1 MDVAQAAIARAP
13 STGGAVRLGVYADT
27 AYRFDGEQLSTSQ
40 AFVRFV
46 MGLSSR
52 VDELVLFGRLDPSPG
67 RTHYVVSDS
76 IRFVPLPHYPRVT
89 ALGAQARALRATRA
103 AFAEE
108 LDRLDA
114 VWIFGPHPI
123 ALVLAATARRRG
135 TPLFLGVRQEYRRYI
150 AGRLPSRKWLWA
162 VAVAE
167 ALERSFLALGRNAPT
182 VAVGETLAAAYSS
195 GRAPVLSTGFSLV
208 GAADLIEPREARID
222 WGDEWRILSVG
233 RLDPEKN
240 PLLLID
246 VLQRLRLQDARW
258 RLTVAGGGPLAG
270 ELAARAAAAGVSDAI
285 DFLGYVAQGDALRSL
300 YRRHD
305 VFLHVS
311 LTEGLPQVLVE
322 AQAAGL
328 PLVAT
333 AVGGVASAVE
343 DSALLVPAR
352 DAGAAADAL
361 TRISGDR
368 SLRQRLIER
377 GLANASSQTTEA
389 QLDRIVAFFA
399 AELDRRRAR

>member
-1 MDVAQAAIARAP
+1 
-13 STGGAVRLGVYADT
+13 VRLGVYADT
-27 AYRFDGEQLSTSQ
+27 AYRCDGDTLSTQQ
-40 AFVRFV
+40 AFMRFV
-46 MGLSSR
+46 IGLSSR

-67 RTHYVVSDS
+67 RTHYVVPDS
-76 IRFVPLPHYPRVT
+76 VRFVPLPHYPRVT
-89 ALGAQARALRATRA
+89 ALAAQARALRGTRA
-103 AFAEE
+103 AFARE
-108 LDRLDA
+108 LDQLDA

-135 TPLFLGVRQEYRRYI
+135 TPLFLGVRQEYRQYI

-167 ALERSFLALGRNAPT
+167 VLERGFRALGRSAPT

-195 GRAPVLSTGFSLV
+195 GQAPVLSTGFSLV
-208 GAADLIEPREARID
+208 GEADLIEPSEARVD
-222 WGDEWRILSVG
+222 WGEEWRILSVG

-240 PLLLID
+240 PLLLVD
-246 VLQRLRLQDARW
+246 VLQRLRRRDARW
-258 RLTVAGGGPLAG
+258 RMTIAGDGVLGG
-270 ELAARAAAAGVSDAI
+270 ELARRAAAAGLSDAI
-285 DFLGYVAQGDALRSL
+285 ELVGYVAQGDALRSL

-333 AVGGVASAVE
+333 AVGGVASAVG
-343 DSALLVPAR
+343 DNGSALLVPPR
-352 DAGAAADAL
+352 DADAAADAL

-368 SLRQRLIER
+368 SLRRQLVER
-377 GLANASSQTTEA
+377 GLANARSQTTEA

-399 AELDRRRAR
+399 AELDRRR

>member
-1 MDVAQAAIARAP
+1 MDVAQAAIARP
-13 STGGAVRLGVYADT
+13 TGTGATVRLGVYADT
-27 AYRFDGEQLSTSQ
+27 VYRRDGETLSTSQ
-40 AFVRFV
+40 AFIRFV

-52 VDELVLFGRLDPSPG
+52 VDEVVLFGRLDPSPG
-67 RTHYVVSDS
+67 QTHYVVSDA

-89 ALGAQARALRATRA
+89 ALGAQARALRATRT
-103 AFAEE
+103 AFVDE

-123 ALVLAATARRRG
+123 ALVLAATARARG
-135 TPLFLGVRQEYRRYI
+135 TPLFLGVRQEYRQYI
-150 AGRLPSRKWLWA
+150 AGRLPNRKWLWA

-167 ALERSFLALGRNAPT
+167 ALERGFRMLGRSAPT
-182 VAVGETLAAAYSS
+182 VAVGDSLAAAYSS
-195 GRAPVLSTGFSLV
+195 GSAPVLSTGFSLV
-208 GAADLIEPREARID
+208 SEADLIEPQSARID

-240 PLLLID
+240 PLLLVD
-246 VLQRLRLQDARW
+246 VLQRLRRRDVRW
-258 RLTVAGGGPLAG
+258 RLTVAGGGALAD
-270 ELAARAAAAGVSDAI
+270 ELAARAATAGLSDAI
-285 DFLGYVAQGDALRSL
+285 DFAGYVAQGDALRSL

-343 DSALLVPAR
+343 GSALLVPPR
-352 DAGAAADAL
+352 DADAAADAL
-361 TRISGDR
+361 TRISGDLR
-368 SLRQRLIER
+368 LRQQLIEH
-377 GLANASSQTTEA
+377 GLANARAQTTEA
-389 QLDRIVAFFA
+389 QLDRIVTFFA
-399 AELDRRRAR
+399 AELERRHAS